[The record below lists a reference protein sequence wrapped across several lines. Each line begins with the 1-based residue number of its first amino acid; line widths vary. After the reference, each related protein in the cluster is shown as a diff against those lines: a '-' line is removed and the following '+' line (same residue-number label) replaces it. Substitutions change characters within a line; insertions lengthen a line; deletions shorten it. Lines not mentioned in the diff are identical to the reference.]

1 MAVIYGSRW
10 LILKVLRQDAAAK
23 LLWIAPRGLI
33 TVLLFLTATDSGK
46 FQGFPFGAVMLI
58 VLGTA
63 ALTALAHRQAA
74 DSAPARAAV
83 DA

>member
-1 MAVIYGSRW
+1 M
-10 LILKVLRQDAAAK
+10 D
-23 LLWIAPRGLI
+23 LLTINSWREQRLWA
-33 TVLLFLTATDSGK
+33 LLAGYAYAHLLAHRFDVARSALVHLA
-46 FQGFPFGAVMLI
+46 